1 MASGEVKYGE
11 IKRKRQFRINEAE
24 KWHRRFREGRC
35 CIEDDDRIVTT
46 DITWLWD
53 LDPETKAQ
61 SCIWKTPETSS
72 RIKARGHK
80 SGRKHM
86 FMFLMIKKDMLLQ
99 HHVPDGQ
106 TVTASY
112 YSKVSRFT
120 F

>member
-1 MASGEVKYGE
+1 MLQSSITTKKCRRVLV
-11 IKRKRQFRINEAE
+11 FR
-24 KWHRRFREGRC
+24 WHRRFREGRC

-80 SGRKHM
+80 SGSE
-86 FMFLMIKKDMLLQ
+86 
-99 HHVPDGQ
+99 
-106 TVTASY
+106 A
-112 YSKVSRFT
+112 
-120 F
+120 